1 MRDHHLLQP
10 AGPFRGNF
18 HRSGTAAARLV
29 GAARLVAARRSAVPA
44 ARLGPRVPSHP
55 GAADSRGAASLPRRN
70 NGALPARPRSA
81 RLGWA
86 RLLTHLGGGGAA
98 QGRPGELPAAARRCS
113 AGCSARAGGAGPAPQ
128 AGLMARSGPCH
139 RRSPR
144 GRAAGGRRS
153 EPGAPPPRSFRF
165 RRRRLQPAPAGG
177 ARRPAAASTNFPP
190 GRELRALSPP
200 GGRLRCRRPRQPGGG
215 RGRRGE
221 GRSAACRVL
230 LSPPEP
236 E

>member
-1 MRDHHLLQP
+1 MVTKPVLKPQTSGPRASPGLGQTRAQTSPRCCTQRPLSTPPQQPGRPRPLERRVLQRPGPAPSPHHGAP
-10 AGPFRGNF
+10 SSP
-18 HRSGTAAARLV
+18 LV
-29 GAARLVAARRSAVPA
+29 GSR
-44 ARLGPRVPSHP
+44 RLG
-55 GAADSRGAASLPRRN
+55 
-70 NGALPARPRSA
+70 SA
-81 RLGWA
+81 RLGS
-86 RLLTHLGGGGAA
+86 LTHLGGGGAA

-128 AGLMARSGPCH
+128 AGLMARSGPCP